1 MELQNAVES
10 TEDVSSAESPEI
22 AESGEMTQAE
32 TETVIIDAISDELPD
47 SAEAAEMIQDAA
59 DDAVIEGAPAEET
72 AAEYAEAEDAAAVT
86 GEEMAV
92 DVDVEDAAAVTGEEV
107 AVDVDVEGAAAV
119 TGEEAAVDVDAE
131 GEEVAVDVD
140 AEGEEVAV
148 DVDAEGEEVAVDV
161 DVEGEEVA
169 AEEIVEEEP
178 PVDLT
183 HLSWEDRVAYYHS
196 RETVEGYIK
205 AISLVDFHMPGD
217 IQVAETWGAALNVH
231 GEMAREIFR
240 GASRMIT
247 SDPEAWSNIL
257 EAHSVALENAS
268 DEGQLAIGEVIGWIQ
283 CLRTQETDAGKA
295 RLANYDTPYNK
306 SIIDTLAIVST
317 GNWRKV
323 EQAIEAQVKSEI
335 ADETAAAIETAH
347 RVADFSLSAKALDR
361 AVEMMRRT
369 SRKFTD
375 DVGLKWRLAIL
386 SRDQKKWNAYVDV
399 LNKELIGATEPVEEK
414 VDIYNEMIRIYRDET
429 KQEAM
434 IVKTYEQLLAID
446 PGNEAALASIV
457 EIYEKMRRWPDLI
470 KVLDAQAEAAEGE
483 RKVELYLKI
492 AKIYLEKVSRKV
504 DAIKYFENVLAA
516 DPTHEE
522 SIEQLKALY
531 TERRDWE
538 KLIEIHKKELLR
550 IDTVSDQIELLKV
563 MADIAKTKLRNNG
576 IAIEIWNMVLDR
588 DAENAEA
595 LSALEGLYEGEKRW
609 ADLAGIMERQIAL
622 MPDTQ
627 AQFQALQKLGSLYSD
642 KANDNVSAIATWR
655 RVLAIDPA
663 YTKGIDNLRKLL
675 IEERDWDALEAYY
688 TENEILP
695 DLVKLFEQLSKTL
708 KDDGDKKA
716 VLLRAAHVYEQ
727 SLGDSDK
734 AMNTLEKIL
743 TIDAKDAVAAA
754 ELVGYYEPRGM
765 NAELANMLEILH
777 DSCEPG
783 EERSAYGLRLAKLF
797 ESKLSDDANAYKWYL
812 NTVSEDIH
820 YVQAFDGLE
829 RSSGKTGNAQVVV
842 DLFRTQLQS
851 EEDAQF
857 CREYHYRIGCL
868 LLEYLNGSAE
878 AQKIFEELLADDPE
892 DVRALGA
899 LERILEREGR
909 FDELLEVNNRRMELA
924 KCPEDLAETLLSGAR
939 IQENHLNNKEGA
951 IESYERVCELLPEDP
966 RPLVELHRLY
976 AETESYENLARV
988 IEKQLELLGAPN
1000 AFSEVREEAE
1010 LNEEGIASVV
1020 YGAKLIREEDGAYWV
1035 QKEIHNI
1042 DAEAAISYW
1051 YELGEVYR
1059 EHLSEYDAS
1068 VNCYDNILLLDISH
1082 EGAISALESLLE
1094 SGVSAEVVCR
1104 ALCKVYATQENYEA
1118 LQRTLVSLAES
1129 VSDCLDKI
1137 TYYVCASQINSEL
1150 LDNTDATLECLAKA
1164 QSCNPAGE
1172 LVKLMLRDIAERTEN
1187 WPRVIAILEGVYRE
1201 IPKEEDPMLATQY
1214 AIELSC
1220 FWETEL
1226 DNREKAIEYGRQ
1238 ALALGGSRPEVLE
1251 HLKDTFVR
1259 LESWNDVISVLRAQ
1273 ALLIE
1278 DDDESLLSLNM
1289 EIAAIQEEYL
1299 HQNDDAITTLLEILE
1314 KHPDNTDAMI
1324 SLDRLYAA
1332 CERWEEAVS
1341 NYERRL
1347 ELVEDTAERD
1357 VIECQMAAIL
1367 SDHLNEI
1374 DRAFDIYSSI
1384 LAHDEQ
1390 NELAIAG
1397 LERMIEANEGAIVE
1411 QISELILP
1419 IYDNTD
1425 NWERRCWTDEQL
1437 LRVVI
1442 EPDRRRDLLHEIAT
1456 LYEERAEDHEKAYE
1470 AYARSLKEDL
1480 VSQTTIDQLF
1490 NYADVLDK
1498 WADLVKVM
1506 EEATVDAE
1514 DVVAA
1519 KNIRCMAAGIYRDH
1533 LGDIDSAIETYKAI
1547 REQDPEDIEI
1557 LNSLES
1563 LYRDK
1568 EAWKELAEVIM
1579 AKSKLVTD
1587 PEERKE
1593 LLFQAAQLNE
1603 DILGDV
1609 DAAIA
1614 IHTDILTEE
1623 SGEPRALDCLER
1635 LYLGKESWA
1644 DLLNIYAAKNEIAE
1658 DDETRKALYAAMGEL
1673 QETKLD
1679 DNVGAIENYQRILS
1693 IDPEDAS
1700 ALEALDRLYIAT
1712 NDMPSLLEILE
1723 RREAISEDDE
1733 SRINFKFRQAE
1744 CWYRKLDDCLRAIE
1758 VYNAVFELD
1767 PAHEASIASL
1777 EEIIALGGEPAVEAA
1792 KVLVP
1797 IYQGLERWEAL
1808 VKVYEVL
1815 VAGSEDIDE
1824 LIDLLG
1830 TIGTVHEEY
1839 LNNPKDAFEA
1849 WYRALAHDVTRP
1861 TSREKVD
1868 TLAETCDCWNE
1879 LVQKLAELQTELSSD
1894 TDSAIIVAK
1903 HMAQIYEEKLNNPE
1917 KAIEAL
1923 CSVRELD
1930 ANDIEAIHGLD
1941 RLYEVMQKWEDL
1953 SDILHIEI
1961 DIAETDDDRLNS
1973 YYRLG
1978 AVQEMYLENYEEA
1991 VNSYNEMHLIVP
2003 GQPEAIESLIRIFTA
2018 GHCCSTIAEILEAH
2032 YRGTESWEELVALD
2046 LQYIDHIED
2055 ADDRYDKF
2063 IEIAEV
2069 FLNELNQIPEGL
2081 EIYGRALKER
2091 PGDDVCLS
2099 KIDELSEAI
2108 QDWTNNVIYYK
2119 NAIDNCQDDVIKQDL
2134 TLRMA
2139 QTYDIHLQDAENA
2152 EKCYLGVLG
2161 FDPEHLVSLEALD
2174 RIYASQERWQDLVD
2188 IIRREIPIV
2197 DSDEIRINL
2206 QMRLGAV
2213 LNEMLGD
2220 GDAAI
2225 KAYEEILN
2233 LDPGYWDALVSLEA
2247 IYHGREDWVSLD
2259 DIYDKEAAA
2268 TMDDNQRVELWGK
2281 RAQLNSEILNKP
2293 DDAIDLW
2300 YQVIDMLGD
2309 NLPALQNLE
2318 VLFIRGE
2325 RWTDV
2330 ADVVERQV
2338 PLTVDDIPMHLETYR
2353 KLGRIYR
2360 DKIEDS
2366 DERSLDFWRE
2376 AHQTD
2381 PSDLE
2386 SLRAIEALDE
2396 KLDYQDELAD
2406 TLNKILQTGQLDF
2419 DSQIACAIKMAGVLD
2434 NLGRTEDTIATWRY
2448 VVGLDATRMDALN
2461 ELERLYEGESQWENV
2476 VDTLHAK
2483 IANLEDLESKVEL
2496 YLRIANIW
2504 EMQVGDIDKA
2514 AGAFQSILDLDPA
2527 RESAFTSLEEL
2538 YTNHERWQELL
2549 AAYLERSEVVTDQSA
2564 RLALLLKGA
2573 KIAEEN
2579 MQQPETAFAV
2589 LVQYA
2594 VPQNWKDETL
2604 ANEVQR
2610 LAELTNNWDSLVGTY
2625 EEMIENET
2633 NPVDNL
2639 ALHNTVARWYFHH
2652 LNNNEASWQH
2662 FQYVLSEDPTN
2673 LPALAA
2679 MTEIFWRLGNWEEL
2693 VQYLNRRLEL
2703 TTITD
2708 DRVSLFM
2715 ELAKVLE
2722 EKLNDPEQAIICYT
2736 QAFKLNEERL
2746 DVMKE
2751 LARIYESRGQWN
2763 ELVDILEREFPVLET
2778 DEEKIEVRNK
2788 IGLVWESQ
2796 LGDYEKAVEAYVS
2809 VVQLDD
2815 TNRIALTALERL
2827 NAALERWTDLL
2838 KVYEY
2843 QLVAFTE
2850 PEEQIAIYSKVSQV
2864 YETQLNDLENAI
2876 TSMVQVTL
2884 IDPSNIPA
2892 IMELERLYERAER
2905 WQDLID
2911 IINVHINTLSNVNE
2925 HIELYRKLGTIYR
2938 DKAGDTYHAVESFQY
2953 LIGIDPNDKPAYYA
2967 LADLYESSEDY
2978 IGAIDYLNHVINCLT
2993 DPTEA
2998 IQVHLRIGQLYDQH
3012 LQDDVAAEERYKV
3025 CLDIDAG
3032 FMPAID
3038 ALSAMY
3044 ERHEDWS
3051 NQVRILKQKVEFTR
3065 ELDQKAEIN
3074 CALGNVSLNKI
3085 GDPVNAYAYFNEA
3098 LTQQPD
3104 CVSAAWPLAEKH
3116 LVDKSWARALR
3127 LFEIVIKGVAFD
3139 GSSNASLYELNY
3151 KAGLCCQNLAQHQRA
3166 LEFYRASYELNQDYA
3181 PTLLGMGEEL
3191 LEANEYERAYNM
3203 FQSLLERFSGELTPE
3218 QVIQIYY
3225 DSAVAKKATNDL
3237 ALARQLLERILEA
3250 DGTQTKSL
3258 ELIIEVCTEMAAWDA
3273 VVYYMSIHMDR
3284 QVDKDIKFT
3293 ELMKIARIYADK
3305 IGDTERQIQ
3314 TYYQALEI
3322 DPNSRIVLND
3332 LLNIYSS
3339 TGQWENAISILD
3351 RICENE
3357 NDPQKIARLYYTIA
3371 VIYRDE
3377 LNVDDLAIE
3386 YFNRTLD
3393 TDLSELR
3400 AFEAID
3406 RILTASRDW
3415 ETLEVNYTN
3424 MIKRI
3429 KDIPEY
3435 KETLRQLWY
3444 GLGEIYR
3451 TRLNEWDKAII
3462 AFQEASKLNPHE
3474 LKYHHILSELYI
3486 RMPDHGRNAIE
3497 EIRTIIDLQGASV
3510 TEEQERKNYRS
3521 LFYLYYQLGDL
3532 DKAWCISDITVA
3544 KGFAMQ
3550 DEVDHHDGADDM
3562 LAAQLPR
3569 LNQDDVRNFIYHP
3582 TLSLDL
3588 TRIFNLFLQGLRR
3601 VFCHKDKDEGIK
3613 KSRALKMNTD
3623 SAFWRIYSN
3632 VVTSLGITNA
3642 PAVYDCEILSTGMR
3656 LANVDYSAFKIAND
3670 MKVGR
3675 SMDEL
3680 RFIIARNLFL
3690 FQNFYMA
3697 GIDLGASA
3705 LKALFMSAAAYSAN
3719 KQPIDK
3725 NQELIFAGLK
3735 DMPKALQQEIRRSF
3749 ENMSHQ
3755 EDQKFMNISEW
3766 LRAVDL
3772 TCDRV
3777 GLLYSAN
3784 YGMAATL
3791 IRRDD
3796 LKISKLTADERIS
3809 ELTKF
3814 AMSDEYSRLRGRL
3827 NIKTYDD
3834 SDDVPQQ

>member
-1 MELQNAVES
+1 MSEEIMNQEGLSPDTAEAVELPVES
-10 TEDVSSAESPEI
+10 AEDVSLEESPEI
-22 AESGEMTQAE
+22 AG
-32 TETVIIDAISDELPD
+32 SD
-47 SAEAAEMIQDAA
+47 EMIQDEAEAVDADVIADDLSAIEDAAEVTPDEASAEDAVAEEISEDAAA
-59 DDAVIEGAPAEET
+59 DAAAEEVAEDAVAEEV
-72 AAEYAEAEDAAAVT
+72 AEDAAS
-86 GEEMAV
+86 
-92 DVDVEDAAAVTGEEV
+92 
-107 AVDVDVEGAAAV
+107 
-119 TGEEAAVDVDAE
+119 
-131 GEEVAVDVD
+131 
-140 AEGEEVAV
+140 
-148 DVDAEGEEVAVDV
+148 
-161 DVEGEEVA
+161 
-169 AEEIVEEEP
+169 EEIAEEP

-183 HLSWEDRVAYYHS
+183 HLSWEDRVSYYLS
-196 RETVEGYIK
+196 RETIEGYIK
-205 AISLVDFHMPGD
+205 AISLVDFHNPGD
-217 IQVAETWGAALNVH
+217 VQVAETWGLALNAH
-231 GEMAREIFR
+231 GEMAREIFK

-257 EAHSVALENAS
+257 EAHAAALENTS
-268 DEGQLAIGEVIGWIQ
+268 DEGQAAIGEVIGWIQ
-283 CLRTQETDAGKA
+283 CLRTQDIEAGKD
-295 RLANYDTPYNK
+295 RLSNYDTPFNK
-306 SIIDTLAIVST
+306 NLLDTLAIVST

-323 EQAIEAQVKSEI
+323 EQAVEGHVKAEI
-335 ADETAAAIETAH
+335 SDENEAAIEIAH
-347 RVADFSLSAKALDR
+347 EVADYSLSAKALDR

-375 DVGLKWRLAIL
+375 DISLKWRLAIL

-399 LNKELIGATEPVEEK
+399 LSKELIAATEPIEEK

-446 PGNEAALASIV
+446 PGNEAALANIV

-470 KVLDAQAEAAEGE
+470 KVLDAQAEAADGE
-483 RKVELYLKI
+483 RKVDLYLKI

-504 DAIKYFENVLAA
+504 DAIKYFENVLSA

-550 IDTVSDQIELLKV
+550 IDNVPDQIDLLKV
-563 MADIAKTKLRNNG
+563 MADLAKTKLRNNSV
-576 IAIEIWNMVLDR
+576 AIEIWNMVLER

-595 LSALEGLYEGEKRW
+595 LTALEGLYEGEKRW

-627 AQFQALQKLGSLYSD
+627 SQFQALQKLGSLYSD

-655 RVLAIDPA
+655 RVLEIDPTYA
-663 YTKGIDNLRKLL
+663 KGIDSLRKLL

-688 TENEILP
+688 TENDILP

-708 KDDGDKKA
+708 KDDADKKA

-743 TIDAKDAVAAA
+743 AIDAKDAVAAA

-777 DSCEPG
+777 DSCELG

-842 DLFRTQLQS
+842 DLFRNQLQS
-851 EEDAQF
+851 EADSKF
-857 CREYHYRIGCL
+857 CREYQYRIGCL

-939 IQENHLNNKEGA
+939 IQEHHLNNKDGA
-951 IESYERVCELLPEDP
+951 IESYERVCELLPEDA

-1000 AFSEVREEAE
+1000 AFSEVRTEAE

-1020 YGAKLIREEDGAYWV
+1020 YGARLVREEEGAYWV
-1035 QKEIHNI
+1035 ERAINNI

-1059 EHLSEYDAS
+1059 QHLSEYDAS

-1082 EGAISALESLLE
+1082 EGAIAAMEALLDN
-1094 SGVSAEVVCR
+1094 GVSTDVVCR
-1104 ALCKVYATQENYEA
+1104 ALCKVYATQENYDA
-1118 LQRTLVSLAES
+1118 LQKTLVTLAGA
-1129 VSDCLDKI
+1129 VSDNADKI
-1137 TYYVCASQINSEL
+1137 TYYVCASQINSEIL
-1150 LDNTDATLECLAKA
+1150 ENIDATLECLANA
-1164 QSCNPAGE
+1164 QACNPAGE
-1172 LVKLMLRDIAERTEN
+1172 LVKMMLRDIAERTEN
-1187 WPRVIAILEGVYRE
+1187 WPRVVAILEGVYRDL
-1201 IPKEEDPMLATQY
+1201 PKEEDPMLATQY
-1214 AIELSC
+1214 AIELSSL
-1220 FWETEL
+1220 WETEL
-1226 DNREKAIEYGRQ
+1226 DSREKAIEYGRQ

-1251 HLKDTFVR
+1251 HLETTFIR

-1278 DDDESLLSLNM
+1278 DDDEGLLNLNM
-1289 EIAAIQEEYL
+1289 HIAAIQEEYL
-1299 HQNDDAITTLLEILE
+1299 DQKDEAINTLLEILE
-1314 KHPDNTDAMI
+1314 KHPDNTDAMV

-1332 CERWEEAVS
+1332 CERWEEAVA

-1357 VIECQMAAIL
+1357 VIECQMASIL

-1411 QISELILP
+1411 QISELLLP
-1419 IYDNTD
+1419 IYDATD

-1442 EPDRRRDLLHEIAT
+1442 EPDRRRDLLHEIAG
-1456 LYEERAEDHEKAYE
+1456 LYEQRDENHEKAYE

-1480 VSQTTIDQLF
+1480 LSQTTIDQLV
-1490 NYADVLDK
+1490 NYAEVLDK
-1498 WADLVKVM
+1498 WSDLVKVM

-1519 KNIRCMAAGIYRDH
+1519 KNIRCMAAQIYCEH
-1533 LGDIDSAIETYKAI
+1533 LDDIDSAIETYKAI

-1557 LNSLES
+1557 LNNLEV
-1563 LYRDK
+1563 LYRTK
-1568 EAWKELAEVIM
+1568 EDWKALSEVIM
-1579 AKSKLVTD
+1579 AKSKLVSD
-1587 PEERKE
+1587 PDERKE

-1635 LYLGKESWA
+1635 LYLGKEAWA
-1644 DLLNIYAAKNEIAE
+1644 DLLNVYASKIEIAE
-1658 DDETRKALYAAMGEL
+1658 DDDSRKALYAAMGEL
-1673 QETKLD
+1673 QETKLE

-1712 NDMPSLLEILE
+1712 NDMTNLLEILE

-1744 CWYRKLDDCLRAIE
+1744 CWYRNLDDCLRAIE

-1777 EEIIALGGEPAVEAA
+1777 EEIISVGGEPAIEAA

-1815 VAGSEDIDE
+1815 VAGSEDLDE
-1824 LIDLLG
+1824 LIELLG
-1830 TIGTVHEEY
+1830 TIGTVYEDY
-1839 LNNPKDAFEA
+1839 LNNPKAAFDA
-1849 WYRALAHDVTRP
+1849 WYRALAHDVTRSS
-1861 TSREKVD
+1861 SREKVD
-1868 TLAETCDCWNE
+1868 ALAETCDCWAE
-1879 LVQKLAELQTELSSD
+1879 LVEKLSAHQTELSSD
-1894 TDSAIIVAK
+1894 TEAAIIVAK
-1903 HMAQIYEEKLNNPE
+1903 HMAQIYEEKLDEPE

-1923 CSVRELD
+1923 RSVYELD
-1930 ANDIEAIHGLD
+1930 SNDLEAIQGLD
-1941 RLYEVMQKWEDL
+1941 RLYEVLQKWQDL
-1953 SDILHIEI
+1953 ADILHTEI
-1961 DIAETDDDRLNS
+1961 DIAEDDDARLNS

-1991 VNSYNEMHLIVP
+1991 VNCYNEMHLIVP
-2003 GQPEAIESLIRIFTA
+2003 GQPEAIESLIRIFSA
-2018 GHCCSTIAEILEAH
+2018 GHCCAAIAEILEAH
-2032 YRGTESWEELVALD
+2032 YRGTEAWEELVALD
-2046 LQYIDHIED
+2046 LQYIDHIEE
-2055 ADDRYDKF
+2055 ADDRYDKY

-2069 FLNELNQIPEGL
+2069 LLNELNQIPEGL

-2091 PGDDVCLS
+2091 PGDDVCLN

-2108 QDWTNNVIYYK
+2108 QDWTNNVVYYK

-2139 QTYDIHLQDAENA
+2139 QTYDMHLNDAENA

-2161 FDPEHLVSLEALD
+2161 YDAEHLVSLEALD
-2174 RIYASQERWQDLVD
+2174 RIYAGQERWQELVD
-2188 IIRREIPIV
+2188 VIRREIPIV
-2197 DSDEIRINL
+2197 DSDETRITL
-2206 QMRLGAV
+2206 YMRLGAV
-2213 LNEMLGD
+2213 LNDMLGD
-2220 GDAAI
+2220 GDGAIAA
-2225 KAYEEILN
+2225 YNEILEN
-2233 LDPGYWDALVSLEA
+2233 LDPSYWDALASLEA
-2247 IYHGREDWVSLD
+2247 IYHSREDWVSLD

-2268 TMDDNQRVELWGK
+2268 TNDDNQRVELWGK
-2281 RAQLNSEILNKP
+2281 RAQLNSEILNKT

-2318 VLFIRGE
+2318 VLFTRGE
-2325 RWTDV
+2325 KWADV

-2338 PLTVDDIPMHLETYR
+2338 PLTADDIPLHLETYR
-2353 KLGRIYR
+2353 KLGRVYR
-2360 DKIEDS
+2360 DKLEDN
-2366 DERSLDFWRE
+2366 ERSLDFWRE

-2381 PSDLE
+2381 PTDLE
-2386 SLRAIEALDE
+2386 SLRSIEALDE
-2396 KLDYQDELAD
+2396 TLDYQDELAE
-2406 TLNKILQTGQLDF
+2406 TLNKILQTNQLGF
-2419 DSQIACAIKMAGVLD
+2419 DDQIACAIKMAGVLD

-2461 ELERLYEGESQWENV
+2461 ELERLYESESQWENV
-2476 VDTLHAK
+2476 VNTLQAK
-2483 IANLEDLESKVEL
+2483 IANLDDLEAKVEL
-2496 YLRIANIW
+2496 YLRIAEIW
-2504 EMQVGDIDKA
+2504 ELQVGNIDSA
-2514 AGAFQSILDLDPA
+2514 AGAFQSILDLDPS
-2527 RESAFTSLEEL
+2527 RESAFASLVEL

-2549 AAYLERSEVVTDQSA
+2549 SAYLERSEVITDQQP
-2564 RLALLLKGA
+2564 RLELLLKGA

-2589 LVQYA
+2589 LIQYA

-2604 ANEVQR
+2604 SSEVQR
-2610 LAELTNNWDSLVGTY
+2610 LAELTNNWDTLVGTY
-2625 EEMIENET
+2625 EEMIENEV
-2633 NPVDNL
+2633 NPADNL

-2662 FQYVLSEDPTN
+2662 FQFVLNEDPNN

-2679 MTEIFWRLGNWEEL
+2679 MTEIFWRLGDWPNL
-2693 VQYLNRRLEL
+2693 VEYLNRRLEL

-2722 EKLNDPEQAIICYT
+2722 EKVNDPEQAIECYS
-2736 QAFKLNEERL
+2736 QAFKLNEQRL

-2763 ELVDILEREFPVLET
+2763 ELVDILEREFPVLEE
-2778 DEEKIEVRNK
+2778 DEEKIAVRNK
-2788 IGLVWESQ
+2788 IGLIWESQ
-2796 LGDYEKAVEAYVS
+2796 LADYEKAVEAYVS
-2809 VVQLDD
+2809 VVQLDE
-2815 TNRIALTALERL
+2815 TNRTALTALERL

-2843 QLVAFTE
+2843 QLAAFTE

-2864 YETQLNDLENAI
+2864 YETSLNDLENAI

-2884 IDPSNIPA
+2884 IDPANIPA
-2892 IMELERLYERAER
+2892 IIELERLYERAER

-2911 IINVHINTLSNVNE
+2911 ILNVHINTLSNVNE
-2925 HIELYRKLGTIYR
+2925 HIELYRKLGTVYR
-2938 DKAGDTYHAVESFQY
+2938 DKMNDVYHAVESFQY
-2953 LIGIDPNDKPAYYA
+2953 LIGIDPSDKPAYYA
-2967 LADLYESSEDY
+2967 LADLYEASEDY

-2993 DPTEA
+2993 DTAEA
-2998 IQVHLRIGQLYDQH
+2998 IQVHFRIGQLYDKH
-3012 LQDDVAAEERYKV
+3012 LQDDAAAEERYKI
-3025 CLDIDAG
+3025 CLDIDPS

-3038 ALSAMY
+3038 ALSDMY

-3085 GDPVNAYAYFNEA
+3085 GDPVNAYAYYNEA
-3098 LTQQPD
+3098 LALQPD

-3116 LVDKSWARALR
+3116 IVDKSWARALR
-3127 LFEIVIKGVAFD
+3127 LFEIVIKGIEFD
-3139 GSSNASLYELNY
+3139 GSNNASLYELNY
-3151 KAGLCCQNLAQHQRA
+3151 KAGLCCQNLEQHQRA

-3258 ELIIEVCTEMAAWDA
+3258 ELIIDVCTEMGAWDA
-3273 VVYYMSIHMDR
+3273 VVYYMSIHMER
-3284 QVDKDIKFT
+3284 QIDKDIKFT

-3377 LNVDDLAIE
+3377 LNIDDLAIE

-3393 TDLSELR
+3393 TDLNELR

-3429 KDIPEY
+3429 KDIPEFTD
-3435 KETLRQLWY
+3435 TLRQLWY

-3451 TRLNEWDKAII
+3451 TRLNEWDKAIV
-3462 AFQEASKLNPHE
+3462 AFQEASKLSPNE

-3497 EIRTIIDLQGASV
+3497 EIRTIIDLQGAAV

-3569 LNQDDVRNFIYHP
+3569 LNQDDVRNYIYHP
-3582 TLSLDL
+3582 ALSLDL
-3588 TRIFNLFLQGLRR
+3588 TKLFNYFLQGIRR

-3613 KSRALKMNTD
+3613 KSRPLKPNND

-3632 VVTSLGITNA
+3632 VVNSLGIANA
-3642 PAVYDCEILSTGMR
+3642 PQVYDCEILSTGMR
-3656 LANVDYSAFKIAND
+3656 LANVDFLAFKIAPD

-3690 FQNFYMA
+3690 YQNFYMA
-3697 GIDLGASA
+3697 GINLGSNALKTLFMASA
-3705 LKALFMSAAAYSAN
+3705 AFVNNMKPLDIS
-3719 KQPIDK
+3719 QDR
-3725 NQELIFAGLK
+3725 IFEALK
-3735 DMPKALQQEIRRSF
+3735 DAPKAIQMDIRTKLDDIR
-3749 ENMSHQ
+3749 HQ
-3755 EDQKFMNISEW
+3755 DQKNVNISEW
-3766 LRAVDL
+3766 LRAVEL

-3791 IRRDD
+3791 IKRDD
-3796 LKISKLTADERIS
+3796 LRISKLTAEERIA

-3814 AMSDEYSRLRGRL
+3814 AMSDDYSKLRGRL

-3834 SDDVPQQ
+3834 SDDLPQQ